1 MFVYLIEQTVNED
14 YDTFSSAVVVAHSKD
29 EASKMH
35 PNASYTWSGSRWQDG
50 SWIDDGSWAKPED
63 VFVTLIGVADP
74 SFDKP
79 KVILASF
86 RAG

>member
-1 MFVYLIEQTVNED
+1 MIT
-14 YDTFSSAVVVAHSKD
+14 A
-29 EASKMH
+29 KMH
-35 PNASYTWSGSRWQDG
+35 PDASYTWNGSGWQSVAWFGDV
-50 SWIDDGSWAKPED
+50 SWANPED
-63 VFVTLIGVADP
+63 VSVTLIGVADS

>member
-1 MFVYLIEQTVNED
+1 MFIYLIEQNVNEG
-14 YDTFSSAVVVAHSKD
+14 YDTFSSAVVVARSKE

-35 PNASYTWSGSRWQDG
+35 PDARYTWNGSRWQG
-50 SWIDDGSWAKPED
+50 SKWSDDDSWANQKD
-63 VFVTLIGVADP
+63 VSATLIGVADP

-86 RAG
+86 IAG